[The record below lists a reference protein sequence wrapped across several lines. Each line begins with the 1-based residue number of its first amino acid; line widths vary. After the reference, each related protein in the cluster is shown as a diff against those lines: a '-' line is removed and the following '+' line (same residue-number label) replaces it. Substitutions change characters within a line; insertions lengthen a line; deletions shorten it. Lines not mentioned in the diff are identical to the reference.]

1 MAALRRPFSRQYA
14 DFCEERNRQRSPLLR
29 LPGELRNKVY
39 EYVLSSVTVSV
50 FPPSDAQYRY
60 QLHAHISGPVAAP
73 TADPTVSNAM
83 ALTRVC
89 RQISV
94 ETVSLP
100 LQLFTF
106 YINSD
111 ESFPKFL
118 NYLLPIQRDAIKT
131 IQISTP
137 DAMEGGS
144 LFHWVQRRTDNDFP
158 SQKLHLEYL
167 EWSMNLALDHLEGL
181 KQVVVEEDPQWLYL
195 KANEHLLRDGIG
207 SCIMGRDI
215 DIVLPK
221 PTG

>member
-1 MAALRRPFSRQYA
+1 
-14 DFCEERNRQRSPLLR
+14 
-29 LPGELRNKVY
+29 VY

-50 FPPSDAQYRY
+50 FPPPDARYRY
-60 QLHAHISGPVAAP
+60 QLHAHVFGPVAAP

-89 RQISV
+89 RQIFV

-106 YINSD
+106 HINSD
-111 ESFPKFL
+111 ESFPNFL
-118 NYLLPIQRDAIKT
+118 NYLLPIERDAIKT

-144 LFHWVQRRTDNDFP
+144 LFHCVQRRTGNDFS

-167 EWSMNLALDHLEGL
+167 EWSMNLALDHLGGL
-181 KQVVVEEDPQWLYL
+181 KRVVVEEDPQWLYL

-207 SCIMGRDI
+207 SCVRGRDI
-215 DIVLPK
+215 DIILPK

>member
-1 MAALRRPFSRQYA
+1 MAALRRPFSRH
-14 DFCEERNRQRSPLLR
+14 EERNRQRSPLLR

-83 ALTRVC
+83 ALTR
-89 RQISV
+89 
-94 ETVSLP
+94 
-100 LQLFTF
+100 LFTF

-118 NYLLPIQRDAIKT
+118 NYLLPVQRDAIKT

-144 LFHWVQRRTDNDFP
+144 LFHCVQRRTDNDFP

-195 KANEHLLRDGIG
+195 KANEPLLRDGIG
-207 SCIMGRDI
+207 SCVMGRDI
-215 DIVLPK
+215 NIVLPK